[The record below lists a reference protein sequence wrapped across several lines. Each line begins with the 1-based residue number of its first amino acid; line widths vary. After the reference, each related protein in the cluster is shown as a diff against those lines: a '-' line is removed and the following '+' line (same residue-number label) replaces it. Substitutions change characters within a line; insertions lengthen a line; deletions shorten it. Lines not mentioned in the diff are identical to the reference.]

1 MTEIVYF
8 DYNATTPPRPE
19 VADAMMEVLRVAGNA
34 SAVHASGRA
43 ARARVDEA
51 RANIAALIGA
61 EPGQIIFTGSGT
73 EANNQALRE
82 SGRKRLIVSAI
93 EHEAVRSARADAE
106 TLPVTENGIVN
117 LELLEEML
125 AASSEPAQV
134 AVMLANNETGVIQPV
149 AEVSSIAHRHGAL
162 VHCDA
167 VQAVGKIPVDVAA
180 LGADSYAL
188 SSHKF
193 AGPQGVGVLVM
204 RTPDIIGRFVHGGG
218 QERGLRAGTENV
230 AGIVGLGVAAR
241 LAAQALPK
249 YAKLAELRDDLERRL
264 RDIAPDMVVFGQDS
278 ERLPNTTKLTMP
290 GVPGDTQVM
299 AMDLA
304 GIAISAGSACAAGKV
319 EPPYVLSAMGVP
331 DDISITAT
339 RISLGW
345 RTRPEDLD
353 KFVAAWEKLYNRIG
367 RKVG

>member
-51 RANIAALIGA
+51 RASIAALIGA

-106 TLPVTENGIVN
+106 ISPVDENGIIN
-117 LELLEEML
+117 LEALEKIL
-125 AASSEPAQV
+125 AASDEPAQV
-134 AVMLANNETGVIQPV
+134 AVMLANNETGVIQPI
-149 AEVSSIAHRHGAL
+149 AEVSSIARRHGAL

-167 VQAVGKIPVDVAA
+167 VQAVGKIPVDVVA

-249 YAKLAELRDDLERRL
+249 YAKLAELRDGLERRL
-264 RDIAPDMVVFGQDS
+264 RDIAPDMIVFGQDS
-278 ERLPNTTKLTMP
+278 ERLPNTAKLTMP

-339 RISLGW
+339 RVSLGW
-345 RTRPEDLD
+345 QTRPEDLD
-353 KFVAAWEKLYNRIG
+353 KFVAAWEKLYNRVG